1 MKMRIELVF
10 GIVSLM
16 ILPSFVSAQEVVDS
30 VEVDPYEDMIIETYY
45 TDDGGTANDTIYL
58 NKSDEDKFNEFK
70 KDLKEYDWVDIC
82 YNPKYAVVTKDGK
95 KGLYDMVEHRPL
107 CLHFLFLL
115 QETLGIDLKGLHKVH
130 HVKILLFPHQYC
142 LLYT

>member
-1 MKMRIELVF
+1 MKIRIELVF

-58 NKSDEDKFNEFK
+58 NNSPPGT
-70 KDLKEYDWVDIC
+70 YSI
-82 YNPKYAVVTKDGK
+82 T
-95 KGLYDMVEHRPL
+95 
-107 CLHFLFLL
+107 
-115 QETLGIDLKGLHKVH
+115 I
-130 HVKILLFPHQYC
+130 
-142 LLYT
+142 